1 MWALFEFLFFSSVAS
16 FSSGKERR
24 FFVFVFFF
32 FFCFKDMRAIE
43 YATSFADLLFCA
55 TLIIIIIIITITI
68 TAMAPRILKRCARQ
82 S

>member
-24 FFVFVFFF
+24 FFVFVFF

>member
-24 FFVFVFFF
+24 FFVFVFVFF
-32 FFCFKDMRAIE
+32 SCFKDMRAIE

-55 TLIIIIIIITITI
+55 TLIIIIITTII